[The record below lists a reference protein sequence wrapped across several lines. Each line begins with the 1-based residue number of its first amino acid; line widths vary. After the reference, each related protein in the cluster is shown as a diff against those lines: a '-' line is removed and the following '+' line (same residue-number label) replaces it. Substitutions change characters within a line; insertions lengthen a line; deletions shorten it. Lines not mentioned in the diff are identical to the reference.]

1 MIRRLIRKARRNVDG
16 IAAVEF
22 SLVAPILIT
31 ALLCGAEYGRAISI
45 YRRVTLTTRT
55 VVDLTTQTTQMT
67 ATDDTTVLNASSQ
80 VMAPYDTANL
90 TIVLSELSTDLLG
103 VTKVVWSRQLHGTAL
118 VQNSIIAMPL
128 GSVLPG
134 TSVIY
139 GQVSYKY
146 VPVIGGALIKPMTM
160 SDTIVMTPRLSSTVD
175 QI

>member
-31 ALLCGAEYGRAISI
+31 ALLCGAEYGRAISL

-55 VVDLTTQTTQMT
+55 VVDLATQMNQMT
-67 ATDDTTVLNASSQ
+67 ATDDTTVLNASAQ

-103 VTKVVWSRQLHGTAL
+103 VTKVVWSKPFHGTAL
-118 VQNSIIAMPL
+118 TEGAVIAMPL
-128 GSVLPG
+128 GSVQPG
-134 TSVIY
+134 TYAIY
-139 GQVSYKY
+139 GQVSYRY
-146 VPVIGGALIKPMTM
+146 APVIGGTLIKPFTM
-160 SDTIVMTPRLSSTVD
+160 SDQLVMSPRKSTSVD
-175 QI
+175 QV

>member
-1 MIRRLIRKARRNVDG
+1 MIGRLIRRARRDVDG
-16 IAAVEF
+16 VAAVEF

-45 YRRVTLTTRT
+45 YRRATLTTRT

-67 ATDDTTVLNASSQ
+67 ATDDATVLNASAQ

-103 VTKVVWSRQLHGTAL
+103 VTKVTWSRALHGTAL
-118 VQNSIIAMPL
+118 TQNSVVSMPL
-128 GSVLPG
+128 GSVQPG

-146 VPVIGGALIKPMTM
+146 VPVIGGTLIKPMTM
-160 SDTIVMTPRLSSTVD
+160 SDTIVMVPRLSSTVD